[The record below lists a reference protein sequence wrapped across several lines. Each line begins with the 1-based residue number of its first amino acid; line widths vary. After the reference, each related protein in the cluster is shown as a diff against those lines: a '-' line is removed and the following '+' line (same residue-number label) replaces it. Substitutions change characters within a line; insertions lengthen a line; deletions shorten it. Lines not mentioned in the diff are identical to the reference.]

1 MKKAKFAMAFHC
13 HQPVD
18 NFGWEFERA
27 YANAYLPLLDRLE
40 EFPLVRA
47 SLHYSGNMLEWLE
60 QEHPDYVDRVA
71 ALVRSGQI
79 EIIGGGCFEPVL
91 AMIPERD
98 REGQIR
104 LNHEIISRLFGARP
118 RGLWIAEKV
127 WEPQIGDTLVRSGAR
142 YTIVDDYHMFRA
154 GLSEDDMYG
163 PCVTR
168 VNEGAVTLFP
178 SLTRLR
184 YYMPFKL
191 PEVTLGYMKRI
202 TEKRKGET
210 TCFFFADDAE
220 KFGAWPYTY
229 WWVHKRGWLKNFF
242 ALLSE
247 NSDWLETLTY
257 SGVSEEV
264 PPKEVG
270 PVPSSSYAEMMEW
283 SGGDF
288 RNFLSKYPEADR
300 MHKRMLSVSDKL
312 GSLGEEE
319 GISGSRMDEA
329 RKELFKAQTSC
340 AYWHGTFGGLY
351 LPHLRSGVYSHL
363 ICAENMVEDM
373 AGRGKKGAVIAL
385 ERQIG
390 KGKSETLLR
399 NDIIDIFADTE
410 KGGALTELDYK
421 PLCVNLMNTMSRVR
435 EGYHDK
441 LEKKNAARIK
451 RARKAIIR
459 GDFADVHDVLGVRHR
474 GLEKMLIYDNYRKAS
489 FLTHIFRGDGA
500 WDDMRK
506 ASSGHNR
513 FLKDAYAHSVSE
525 SSGSI
530 ELALTRRDKVF
541 TAGAGAFDLE
551 VVKKV
556 RLGKEAG
563 LKLSHRIIRHS
574 GEGALP
580 GYAVEFNFSLW
591 DDTVKMKPGS
601 RRTDHFSLRDRHSG
615 LALYFLLNR
624 DFTVFMY
631 PVYTVNETEAG
642 LSKTFQGISVVIGD
656 DDDHRSGLDAPE
668 MDIELKIGKT

>member
-1 MKKAKFAMAFHC
+1 MQKAKFAMAFHC

-27 YANAYLPLLDRLE
+27 YENAYLPLLERLE
-40 EFPLVRA
+40 ESCSIKA
-47 SLHYSGNMLEWLE
+47 SLHYSGNVLEWLE
-60 QEHPDYVDRVA
+60 QEHPDYVERTA
-71 ALVRSGQI
+71 ALALSGRV

-104 LNHEIISRLFGARP
+104 LNDEIISRLFGVRP

-127 WEPQIGDTLVRSGAR
+127 WEPQIGDTLLRSGAC

-154 GLSEDDMYG
+154 GLSEDEIYG
-163 PCVTR
+163 PCMTR
-168 VNEGAVTLFP
+168 VSEGAVTLFP

-191 PEVTLGYMKRI
+191 PEVTVDYMRRI
-202 TEKRKGET
+202 AEKRKGKT

-220 KFGAWPYTY
+220 KFGAWPHTY

-242 ALLSE
+242 ALLSG
-247 NSDWLETLTY
+247 NSDWLETRTY
-257 SGVSEEV
+257 SEVREEV

-270 PVPSSSYAEMMEW
+270 TVPSSSYAEMMEW

-288 RNFLSKYPEADR
+288 RNFLCKYPEADR
-300 MHKRMLSVSDKL
+300 MHKRMLSVSDKVS
-312 GSLGEEE
+312 SLESEAGMSGGMVGE
-319 GISGSRMDEA
+319 A
-329 RKELFKAQTSC
+329 KKELFKAQTNC

-363 ICAENMVEDM
+363 ICAENIVEGM
-373 AGRGKKGAVIAL
+373 TGRDKDAVIAL
-385 ERQIG
+385 ERQAG
-390 KGKSETLLR
+390 KGKSETILR
-399 NDIIDIFADTE
+399 NGLIDVFADAE

-421 PLCVNLMNTMSRVR
+421 PLCMNLMNTMSRVK
-435 EGYHDK
+435 ESYHDK
-441 LEKKNAARIK
+441 LDRKNAGRIK

-474 GLEKMLIYDNYRKAS
+474 GLEKILIYDGYRKAS
-489 FLTHIFRGDGA
+489 FLTHILRGDES
-500 WDDMRK
+500 WDDMRR
-506 ASSGHNR
+506 SSFGHGR
-513 FLKDAYAHSVSE
+513 FLNDAYAYFVSE

-530 ELALTRRDKVF
+530 ELALSRRDKVF
-541 TAGAGAFDLE
+541 TDWAGAFDLE

-556 RLGKEAG
+556 RVGKEAG
-563 LKLSHRIIRHS
+563 LKFSHRIIRHS

-580 GYAVEFNFSLW
+580 RHAVEFNFSLW
-591 DDTVKMKPGS
+591 DDVIKAKPGS

-615 LALYFLLNR
+615 LELDFSLNR
-624 DFTVFMY
+624 DFTVLMY

-642 LSKTFQGISVVIGD
+642 LSRTFQGISVLIGD
-656 DDDHRSGLDAPE
+656 DDDHSRALDAPE
-668 MDIELKIGKT
+668 MEIALKIGKT

>member
-1 MKKAKFAMAFHC
+1 MGKTKFAMAFHC

-27 YANAYLPLLDRLE
+27 YENAYLPLLDRLE
-40 EFPLVRA
+40 EFPSVKA
-47 SLHYSGNMLEWLE
+47 SMHYSGNVLEWLE
-60 QEHPDYVDRVA
+60 QEHPDHVDRTA
-71 ALVRSGQI
+71 ALVRSGQV

-104 LNHEIISRLFGARP
+104 LNDEIISRLFGARP

-127 WEPQIGDTLVRSGAR
+127 WEPQIGDTLLRSGAR

-154 GLSEDDMYG
+154 GLSEDEIYG

-178 SLTRLR
+178 SSTRLR

-191 PEVTLGYMKRI
+191 PEVTLDYMRRI
-202 TEKRKGET
+202 AEKRKGET

-229 WWVHKRGWLKNFF
+229 WWVHKRGWLKSFF
-242 ALLSE
+242 TLLSE
-247 NSDWLETLTY
+247 NSDWLETRTY
-257 SGVSEEV
+257 SGVCEEV
-264 PPKEVG
+264 RPTEVG

-288 RNFLSKYPEADR
+288 RNFLRKYPEADR

-312 GSLGEEE
+312 SSLETGS
-319 GISGSRMDEA
+319 GISGGWMDEA
-329 RKELFKAQTSC
+329 KKELFKAQANC

-363 ICAENMVEDM
+363 ICAENMVEDKT
-373 AGRGKKGAVIAL
+373 GRDRKGAVIAL
-385 ERQIG
+385 ERQAG
-390 KGKSETLLR
+390 KGKSETILR
-399 NDIIDIFADTE
+399 NDVLDVFADSE

-421 PLCVNLMNTMSRVR
+421 PLCMNLMNMMSRTK

-441 LEKKNAARIK
+441 LEKKNAGRMK
-451 RARKAIIR
+451 QARKAIIR

-474 GLEKMLIYDNYRKAS
+474 GLEKILVYDDHRKAS
-489 FLTHIFRGDGA
+489 FLTHIFRGDRA
-500 WDDMRK
+500 WDDLRK
-506 ASSGHNR
+506 VPSGHSR
-513 FLKDAYAHSVSE
+513 FLNDAYAHVVSE

-530 ELALTRRDKVF
+530 ELALSRRDKVF
-541 TAGAGAFDLE
+541 TTGAGAFDLE
-551 VVKKV
+551 VVKRV
-556 RLGKEAG
+556 RLGNWPG
-563 LKLSHRIIRHS
+563 LKLSHRVIRHS

-580 GYAVEFNFSLW
+580 GYAVEFNFSVW
-591 DDTVKMKPGS
+591 DDEVKARPAS
-601 RRTDHFSLRDRHSG
+601 RRTDHFSLRDKHSG
-615 LALYFLLNR
+615 LALHFSLNR
-624 DFTVFMY
+624 DFTVVTY

-642 LSKTFQGISVVIGD
+642 LSRTFQGISVVIGD
-656 DDDHRSGLDAPE
+656 DAEYLSILDVPE
-668 MDIELKIGKT
+668 MDIELKIGRT

>member
-1 MKKAKFAMAFHC
+1 M
-13 HQPVD
+13 
-18 NFGWEFERA
+18 NGW
-27 YANAYLPLLDRLE
+27 NK
-40 EFPLVRA
+40 
-47 SLHYSGNMLEWLE
+47 NT
-60 QEHPDYVDRVA
+60 PDYVDRTA
-71 ALVRSGQI
+71 ALARSGQV

-104 LNHEIISRLFGARP
+104 LNDEIISRLFGARP
-118 RGLWIAEKV
+118 QGLWIAEKV
-127 WEPQIGDTLVRSGAR
+127 WEPQIGDTLIRSGAR
-142 YTIVDDYHMFRA
+142 YTIVDDYHLFRA
-154 GLSEDDMYG
+154 GLQEDEIYG

-168 VNEGAVTLFP
+168 GNEGAVTLFP

-184 YYMPFKL
+184 YYMPFKS
-191 PEVTLGYMKRI
+191 PEVTVDYMRRI
-202 TEKRKGET
+202 AEKRKGKT

-247 NSDWLETLTY
+247 NSEWLQTRTY
-257 SGVSEEV
+257 SGVREEV
-264 PPKEVG
+264 PPREVG
-270 PVPSSSYAEMMEW
+270 LVPSSSYAEMMEW

-288 RNFLSKYPEADR
+288 RNFLCKYPEADR
-300 MHKRMLSVSDKL
+300 MHKRMLSVSDKVSSL
-312 GSLGEEE
+312 GSEAGMSEVR
-319 GISGSRMDEA
+319 IDEA
-329 RKELFKAQTSC
+329 KKELFKAQAGC

-363 ICAENMVEDM
+363 ICAENIVESMNSRD
-373 AGRGKKGAVIAL
+373 KDVVIAL
-385 ERQIG
+385 ERQTG

-399 NDIIDIFADTE
+399 NELIDVFADSE
-410 KGGALTELDYK
+410 KGGTLTELDYK
-421 PLCVNLMNTMSRVR
+421 PLCMNLMNTMSRVR

-441 LEKKNAARIK
+441 LDRKNAGRMK

-474 GLEKMLIYDNYRKAS
+474 GLEKMLIYDDCGKAS
-489 FLTHIFRGDGA
+489 FLTHILRGNES
-500 WDDMRK
+500 WDDMKK
-506 ASSGHNR
+506 ASLGHNR

-525 SSGSI
+525 FSGSI
-530 ELALTRRDKVF
+530 ELALSKRDKLF

-551 VVKKV
+551 VVKTV
-556 RLGKEAG
+556 RVGKEAG

-580 GYAVEFNFSLW
+580 RYAVEFNFSVW
-591 DDTVKMKPGS
+591 DDTVKAKPGS
-601 RRTDHFSLRDRHSG
+601 KRTDHFSLRDKHSG
-615 LALYFLLNR
+615 LVLDFSLNR
-624 DFTVFMY
+624 DFAVLMY
-631 PVYTVNETEAG
+631 PIYTVNETEAG

-656 DDDHRSGLDAPE
+656 DDDHLSVLDVPE
-668 MDIELKIGKT
+668 MDIELKIGRT